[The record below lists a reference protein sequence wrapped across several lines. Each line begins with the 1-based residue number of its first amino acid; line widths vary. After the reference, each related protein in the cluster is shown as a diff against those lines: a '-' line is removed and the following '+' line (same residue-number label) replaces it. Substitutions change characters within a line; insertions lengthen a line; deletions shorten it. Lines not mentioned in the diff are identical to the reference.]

1 MDFSKLNS
9 EFANMQVII
18 GKYNNIVNEINNRIR
33 NNQRDISRFE
43 TKIKNTKDIIEKD
56 LYKAYIDSI
65 KNENI
70 FIQGLIKCD
79 DKNDKEK

>member
-18 GKYNNIVNEINNRIR
+18 GKYNNIVNEINNRIK

-56 LYKAYIDSI
+56 LYKVYIDSI

>member
-56 LYKAYIDSI
+56 LYKVYIDSI

>member
-1 MDFSKLNS
+1 MDFSKLNN

-18 GKYNNIVNEINNRIR
+18 GKYNNIVNEINNRVR

-56 LYKAYIDSI
+56 LYKVYIDSI

>member
-18 GKYNNIVNEINNRIR
+18 CKYNNIVNEINNRIR

-43 TKIKNTKDIIEKD
+43 TKIKNTKNIIEKD
-56 LYKAYIDSI
+56 LYKVYIDSI

>member
-1 MDFSKLNS
+1 MDFSKLNN

-18 GKYNNIVNEINNRIR
+18 GKYNNIVNEINNRIK

-56 LYKAYIDSI
+56 LYKVYIDSI
-65 KNENI
+65 KNENE
-70 FIQGLIKCD
+70 FIKGLIKSD

>member
-56 LYKAYIDSI
+56 LYKLYIDSI

>member
-1 MDFSKLNS
+1 MDFSKLNN

-18 GKYNNIVNEINNRIR
+18 GKYNNIVNEINNRVR

-56 LYKAYIDSI
+56 LYKVYIDSI
-65 KNENI
+65 KNESI

>member
-1 MDFSKLNS
+1 MDFSKLNN

-18 GKYNNIVNEINNRIR
+18 GKYNNIVNEINNRVR

-43 TKIKNTKDIIEKD
+43 TKIKNTKDIIKKD
-56 LYKAYIDSI
+56 LYKVYIDSI

>member
-56 LYKAYIDSI
+56 LLKMKIYLYKA
-65 KNENI
+65 
-70 FIQGLIKCD
+70 
-79 DKNDKEK
+79 